1 MDVFIGVMIA
11 LMLGAGVMQSVSN
24 NGMYPAVHFIF
35 MMITVV
41 GIPILHIVS

>member
-11 LMLGAGVMQSVSN
+11 LMCGAGIMQSVSN
-24 NGMYPAVHFIF
+24 NGVYPVVHFAL

-41 GIPILHIVS
+41 GIPVLHLLS